1 MHLFK
6 QLVQTILFLVP
17 FHVYSQELK
26 IFQNFEKSPF
36 DSDVFINRGTTKLG
50 DYIYFRA
57 RTQNNGFELWKT
69 KGDSENTQ
77 IVTDIPA
84 GSSSEFTYTTVN
96 VFTESIGDTIVT
108 ITNNTRNLRL
118 IKQNGTNEIINFYT
132 QVDPIKF
139 KNGLLLS
146 GYFPN
151 TNPAFYYYKNSQ
163 FNYINEIQ
171 YPSNS
176 IVLDSILYFTGQI
189 YLNSNPYTPSS
200 NGIWK
205 SNATATGTNLVVSIP
220 SSTNLGEFTNIDNKY
235 IIFTKSINNNCSI
248 WKLNLLDNSTELL
261 FTLGNTGTNN
271 PFIGMKYYTDGT
283 GTFFFSH
290 NNNVYKSDG
299 TPTGTIKINPTNV
312 YVRQAF
318 GFGNGKLLILGWLN
332 NVFGIISYENSNFQM
347 FKLLTGSNQ
356 DFTNSAKLTNGNL
369 VFARENA
376 LGQQIWVSDWTPN
389 GTLMLKDINPNLMI
403 SSRFSPIKSYGNF
416 CLFGAKDPE
425 AGFELFRTD
434 GTPNGTFLV
443 KDIGTGDNGL
453 DWNGYYSKD
462 IFADSIYLSTNNKF
476 YSSHVSNP
484 DFKSIDKPNIR
495 FFVHGVVEDK
505 MFFSS
510 SSPSVNPGIFKD
522 YVKNINGEI
531 KQLKGTFGIA
541 NFRKKIIENSTDII
555 YETSVGLLNY
565 HKLQDSI
572 STLTSIPASNS
583 IVFKNYIFYVY
594 NDFNYLSLI
603 RFNINTKQIST
614 IHSDVLSMS
623 GLTILNDTLFFY
635 SGTSLRRFYKTGD
648 GINFNS
654 VNNDINVWNKSVKFD
669 SSVIFGGDLRPEYYS
684 TPYAKGL
691 FKYNAVQGLKLIK
704 TLTACWIFFVFNNVL
719 YFLGSD
725 EVRGEELWRTDGSTA
740 GTYLVKDINVG
751 FGNSS
756 PNNFFELN
764 GKLYFVADDGV
775 HGKEIWVTD
784 GTASGT
790 KLVSSIT
797 SDISDPNF
805 SDFKVYDRKVY
816 FFATD
821 CKSGIET
828 WVFNPDFCETLSDGN
843 WSDLSIWKCGRV
855 PSVLDNVKVNA
866 PHRVLIEPNTDIN
879 IKSMTVETGAVIEI
893 PPRLISKP

>member
-1 MHLFK
+1 MTRNLFR
-6 QLVQTILFLVP
+6 QLIQPILFLVS
-17 FHVYSQELK
+17 FNSYSQEFKL
-26 IFQNFEKSPF
+26 FQNFEKSPF
-36 DSDVFINRGTTKLG
+36 DSEAFVNQGILKLG

-57 RTQNNGFELWKT
+57 KTQSNGFELWRT
-69 KGDSENTQ
+69 KGDSVSTQ
-77 IVTDIPA
+77 IVTDNPV
-84 GSSSEFTYTTVN
+84 GSSSEFTYPKVHIY
-96 VFTESIGDTIVT
+96 TESLGDTIVT
-108 ITNNTRNLRL
+108 KSNNIDGYIRL
-118 IKQNGTNEIINFYT
+118 IKPNGTNEIINIYPT
-132 QVDPIKF
+132 ADPIKY
-139 KNGLLLS
+139 KNGLLIS
-146 GYFPN
+146 GYLPN
-151 TNPAFYYYKNSQ
+151 ANEALYYYKNGQ
-163 FNYINEIQ
+163 LNYINNIGFI
-171 YPSNS
+171 YDPIHIDSVVYFYGS
-176 IVLDSILYFTGQI
+176 IYR
-189 YLNSNPYTPSS
+189 SS

-205 SNATATGTNLVVSIP
+205 SNAKATGTNLIVAIP
-220 SSTNLGEFTNIDNKY
+220 SSTTVGEFTNIDNKY

-299 TPTGTIKINPTNV
+299 TSAGTIKINPTNV
-312 YVRQAF
+312 YVRQSF

-332 NVFGIISYENSNFQM
+332 NVFGIISYENSSFQM

-376 LGQQIWVSDWTPN
+376 LGQQIWVTDWTPN
-389 GTLMLKDINPNLMI
+389 GTQMLKDINPNLMI

-416 CLFGAKDPE
+416 CLFGAKDSE

-434 GTPNGTFLV
+434 GTPIGTFLV
-443 KDIGTGDNGL
+443 KNIGEGDNGL

-484 DFKSIDKPNIR
+484 DFKSIDRSNIR
-495 FFVHGVVEDK
+495 FFVHGIVEDK

-510 SSPSVNPGIFKD
+510 KSPSVNPRIFKD

-541 NFRKKIIENSTDII
+541 NFRKKLIENSTDII
-555 YETSVGLLNY
+555 YETTVGLLNY

-603 RFNINTKQIST
+603 RFNLNTKQIST

-635 SGTSLRRFYKTGD
+635 SGTSLKRFYKTGD

-654 VNNDINVWNKSVKFD
+654 VNNDINVWNGSVKFD

-691 FKYNAVQGLKLIK
+691 FKYNAVQGLKLFK
-704 TLTACWIFFVFNNVL
+704 TLTACWNFFVYNNVL
-719 YFLGSD
+719 YFLGSND
-725 EVRGEELWRTDGSTA
+725 VKGEELWRTDGSTA
-740 GTYLVKDINVG
+740 GTYLVKDINIGVG
-751 FGNSS
+751 SSS
-756 PNNFFELN
+756 PNSFFELN

-797 SDISDPNF
+797 SDVSDPKF
-805 SDFKVYDRKVY
+805 SDFKVHDRKVY

-828 WVFNPDFCETLSDGN
+828 WVFSPDFCETLSDGN
-843 WSDLSIWKCGRV
+843 WSDSSIWKCGRV

-866 PHRVLIEPNTDIN
+866 PHRVLIEPNTEIN
-879 IKSMTVETGAVIEI
+879 IKSMNVDKGAVIEI
-893 PPRLISKP
+893 PPRFISKP

>member
-1 MHLFK
+1 MTRNLFR
-6 QLVQTILFLVP
+6 QLIQPILFLVS
-17 FHVYSQELK
+17 FNSYSQEFKL
-26 IFQNFEKSPF
+26 FQNFEKSPF
-36 DSDVFINRGTTKLG
+36 DSEAFVNQGILKLG

-57 RTQNNGFELWKT
+57 KTQSNGFELWRT
-69 KGDSENTQ
+69 KGDSASTQ
-77 IVTDIPA
+77 IVTDNPV
-84 GSSSEFTYTTVN
+84 GSSSEFTYPKVHIY
-96 VFTESIGDTIVT
+96 TESLGDTIVT
-108 ITNNTRNLRL
+108 KSNNIDGYIRL
-118 IKQNGTNEIINFYT
+118 IKPNGTNEIINIYPT
-132 QVDPIKF
+132 ADPIKY
-139 KNGLLLS
+139 KNGLLIS
-146 GYFPN
+146 GYLPN
-151 TNPAFYYYKNSQ
+151 ANEALYYYKNGQ
-163 FNYINEIQ
+163 LNYINNIGFI
-171 YPSNS
+171 YDPIHIDSVVYFYGS
-176 IVLDSILYFTGQI
+176 IYR
-189 YLNSNPYTPSS
+189 SS

-205 SNATATGTNLVVSIP
+205 SNATATGTNLIVAIP
-220 SSTNLGEFTNIDNKY
+220 SSTTVGEFTNIDNKY

-299 TPTGTIKINPTNV
+299 TPAGTIKINPTNV

-332 NVFGIISYENSNFQM
+332 NVFGIISYENSSFQM

-369 VFARENA
+369 VFAKENA

-403 SSRFSPIKSYGNF
+403 SSRFSPIKSFGDF

-443 KDIGTGDNGL
+443 KNIGTGDNGL
-453 DWNGYYSKD
+453 DWNGYYSKY

-495 FFVHGVVEDK
+495 LVVHGVVEDK

-510 SSPSVNPGIFKD
+510 SSPSVNPRIFKD

-541 NFRKKIIENSTDII
+541 NFKKKLIENSTDII

-565 HKLQDSI
+565 HKLHDSI
-572 STLTSIPASNS
+572 STLTSISALNAT
-583 IVFKNYIFYVY
+583 VFKNYIFYFDSD
-594 NDFNYLSLI
+594 NGNRLI
-603 RFNINTKQIST
+603 RYNLDTKHVSAVNSAT
-614 IHSDVLSMS
+614 LSSPSLMV
-623 GLTILNDTLFFY
+623 LNDTLFY
-635 SGTSLRRFYKTGD
+635 SYYYSSILKSGD
-648 GINFNS
+648 GLSFGTVNS
-654 VNNDINVWNKSVKFD
+654 DVEVWDKIIKYD
-669 SSVIFGGDLRPEYYS
+669 SSVVYGGQLRPYNS
-684 TPYAKGL
+684 SSSYAKGL
-691 FKYNAVQGLKLIK
+691 FKYNSVQGFKLIK
-704 TLTACWIFFVFNNVL
+704 TLTACWNFFVFNNVL

-725 EVRGEELWRTDGSTA
+725 GVKGEELWRTDGSTA
-740 GTYLVKDINVG
+740 GTYLVKDIYMG
-751 FGNSS
+751 LGNSS

-790 KLVSSIT
+790 KLVSNIT
-797 SDISDPNF
+797 SDVSDPKF
-805 SDFKVYDRKVY
+805 SDFRVYNRKVY

-879 IKSMTVETGAVIEI
+879 IKSMNVDKGATIELKAKFYSR
-893 PPRLISKP
+893 P